1 MNNDAL
7 SDLSIAESEFCF
19 IDVETTGLSPSDN
32 SVIEIGAVYVS
43 RLKIGKKFSS
53 FLNPGRDVPYFITQL
68 TGITNE
74 DVSDAPFFEEIAS
87 QLREFVSDSIIGGH
101 NFAFD
106 NSFLKKE
113 FAYCGEEYLDNPQV
127 CTLRIARR
135 LYPALRSKSLGNV
148 ANHLRL
154 KNLNA
159 HRALD
164 DALVTAKIFI
174 KMVKELKEKEGIIT
188 NGELLNY
195 QYVPQSKP
203 AVKIKKKLGQDIAAL
218 PSTPGIYFYLNSR
231 DEIIYI
237 GKAKSLKDRIS
248 SYFSMAA
255 PRKTKKILSNSSRLK
270 IALTNS
276 ELTALL
282 AEAEMIK
289 LHKPKFNTLLKKYG
303 NKYFL
308 RFMNEHNYPRVE
320 LCREFDFD
328 GNDYFGPFSK
338 REKATTLI
346 ELIDK
351 TFSLRECS
359 DKEFARKRK
368 CLLADI
374 ERCNAPCVLDDTE
387 AYKEELAKV
396 YEFLYGKNQFAL
408 NRLLGKMK
416 EYSEMQKYE
425 AAGEYK
431 RLVELIL
438 SQIHRS
444 SLIAEPI
451 NSASVLFEI
460 TGLTSKD
467 YILLIAGKIYIKDN
481 ITGPDNSFDEAIDD
495 FYEDTINLQY
505 MPNEEDLEKLKISL
519 SWLIKNRNKVRIFY
533 LKEFISKQKLYESLS
548 RFTQQSYK
556 QNEISFEIKD
566 LMSSLSE

>member
-7 SDLSIAESEFCF
+7 ADLPIAESEFCF

-74 DVSDAPFFEEIAS
+74 DVSDAPFFEDIAS
-87 QLREFVSDSIIGGH
+87 QLKQFVSDSIIGGH

-135 LYPALRSKSLGNV
+135 LYPTLRSKSLGNV

-374 ERCNAPCVLDDTE
+374 ERCNAPCVLDDTD

-460 TGLTSKD
+460 TGLTAKD

-481 ITGPDNSFDEAIDD
+481 IAGPDNSFDEAVDD

-533 LKEFISKQKLYESLS
+533 LKEFLSKQKLYESLS
-548 RFTQQSYK
+548 RFTQQNYK
-556 QNEISFEIKD
+556 RNEISFEIKD
-566 LMSSLSE
+566 LMSNISE